1 MTINTNDQTYS
12 NSYVRAIVNQYNR
25 CRIWKH
31 CPRCI
36 NGHMYHEDNGEYFCM
51 ECGYRYYPDKVA
63 KMSTAAE
70 VMNRDVWT

>member
-1 MTINTNDQTYS
+1 
-12 NSYVRAIVNQYNR
+12 
-25 CRIWKH
+25 
-31 CPRCI
+31 
-36 NGHMYHEDNGEYFCM
+36 M